1 MSTAQPIFPEKKSK
15 TQASV
20 SRKRKSEADP
30 IVPPKI
36 KKPRKDLVFADSSTD
51 DPDLATDECL
61 VEITFPEPENLKKE
75 LEDIAMDIDE
85 EFDFDIVGLGKLWD
99 IYANVI
105 DNASFTVYMVWFAEY
120 CATHGFVPQVT
131 ITGTSSRVG
140 ALKDIPDFFIVNVKD
155 DNDDD
160 FVDPLCTCAGGG
172 GDYVGDTA
180 YPCSCFNFDDPIE
193 PIEPAE
199 TAYSANTPAYET
211 TYSPTPAYPAYPPPT
226 SGGSPTW
233 DSRCESPEYPSTFA
247 DATPYHPPSLVPEV
261 PVPEQK
267 FKPINTDDES
277 DDESDADSCLK
288 QIIPMSLYNNYQK
301 HLDDVNKYSSCKLCL
316 ASKHAID
323 AIRIKGSHTY
333 TGNCCAGCF

>member
-36 KKPRKDLVFADSSTD
+36 KKPRKDSVFADFSTD

-61 VEITFPEPENLKKE
+61 VKTSFKEPENFEKE
-75 LEDIAMDIDE
+75 LENIAMDIE
-85 EFDFDIVGLGKLWD
+85 EFDFDIVGLRKLWD
-99 IYANVI
+99 INANIVN
-105 DNASFTVYMVWFAEY
+105 NASFKVYMVWFAEY
-120 CATHGFVPQVT
+120 CATHEFVPQVT
-131 ITGTSSRVG
+131 ITGTSSRVS

-160 FVDPLCTCAGGG
+160 FVDPLCTCPGGG
-172 GDYVGDTA
+172 GVYVGDTA

-199 TAYSANTPAYET
+199 TTYSASTPAYEMTYSPNTPAY
-211 TYSPTPAYPAYPPPT
+211 
-226 SGGSPTW
+226 SPTW
-233 DSRCESPEYPSTFA
+233 DASL
-247 DATPYHPPSLVPEV
+247 YHPPSPVPE
-261 PVPEQK
+261 VPEQK

-277 DDESDADSCLK
+277 DANAVWK
-288 QIIPMSLYNNYQK
+288 QFIPMTLRNNYQK
-301 HLDDVNKYSSCKLCL
+301 HLDDVNKVNSSCKLCL

-323 AIRIKGSHTY
+323 AIRITGSHTY
-333 TGNCCAGCF
+333 TGNCCARCF

>member
-1 MSTAQPIFPEKKSK
+1 MSAAQPIFPEKKSK

-36 KKPRKDLVFADSSTD
+36 KKPRKDSVFADFSTD

-61 VEITFPEPENLKKE
+61 VETTFPEPENFKKE
-75 LEDIAMDIDE
+75 LEDIAMDE
-85 EFDFDIVGLGKLWD
+85 EVDFNIVGLGKLWD

-105 DNASFTVYMVWFAEY
+105 DNASFTVYMVWFTEY

-140 ALKDIPDFFIVNVKD
+140 ALKDIPKFFIVNVKD

-160 FVDPLCTCAGGG
+160 FVDPLCTCPGGG

-180 YPCSCFNFDDPIE
+180 YPCSCFNFDDFIE
-193 PIEPAE
+193 PKEPAE
-199 TAYSANTPAYET
+199 MAYSANTPAYL
-211 TYSPTPAYPAYPPPT
+211 PPRDP
-226 SGGSPTW
+226 
-233 DSRCESPEYPSTFA
+233 RCESPEYPSTFA
-247 DATPYHPPSLVPEV
+247 DATPYHPPS

-277 DDESDADSCLK
+277 DDESDADAGWK
-288 QIIPMSLYNNYQK
+288 QFIPISLQNGYQK
-301 HLDDVNKYSSCKLCL
+301 HLDDVNKVNSSCKLCL
-316 ASKHAID
+316 ASKHAIH
-323 AIRIKGSHTY
+323 IKGSHTY
-333 TGNCCAGCF
+333 TGNCCARCF

>member
-36 KKPRKDLVFADSSTD
+36 KKPRKDSVFADFSTD

-61 VEITFPEPENLKKE
+61 VKTSFKEPENFEKE
-75 LEDIAMDIDE
+75 LENIAMDIE
-85 EFDFDIVGLGKLWD
+85 EFDFDIVGLRKLWD
-99 IYANVI
+99 INANVI

-131 ITGTSSRVG
+131 ITGTSSRVS

-160 FVDPLCTCAGGG
+160 FVDPLCTCPGGG
-172 GDYVGDTA
+172 GVYVGDTA
-180 YPCSCFNFDDPIE
+180 YPCSCFKFDDFIE
-193 PIEPAE
+193 PIEPAK
-199 TAYSANTPAYET
+199 TAYSASTPAYEM
-211 TYSPTPAYPAYPPPT
+211 
-226 SGGSPTW
+226 
-233 DSRCESPEYPSTFA
+233 CESPEYPSTFA
-247 DATPYHPPSLVPEV
+247 DATPYHPPS

-267 FKPINTDDES
+267 FRPIKTADESDDES
-277 DDESDADSCLK
+277 DDESAVWK
-288 QIIPMSLYNNYQK
+288 QFIPMTLRNNYQK
-301 HLDDVNKYSSCKLCL
+301 HLDDVNKVNSSCKLCL

-323 AIRIKGSHTY
+323 AIRITGSHTY
-333 TGNCCAGCF
+333 TGNCCA